1 MLDKP
6 TIAAS
11 TPMHQWSNTELLA
24 LIQRFTPI
32 ALEMVDGT
40 DPSAPDRIDHAK
52 DQIQEAVDVLQ
63 SRDYQFDFKAREKLR
78 FVSWAPTTVD
88 MRLMVR
94 ALVRSEPLDGSIDPR
109 DFKILL
115 APQGDPDAT
124 TRQYRAIGELI
135 IQETIRQGAE
145 HKDAARAWLQQSPN
159 AAKGGSIEIAVP
171 THRAMWDDLGN
182 HLHQHPETQ
191 ISLHCLLP
199 KCNSPF
205 VSIRDLI
212 PTPRPTRRH
221 QEQQPAPACTQES
234 TIVPAPVP
242 SPIPTKSRWFHR
254 IFNWNTTAP

>member
-63 SRDYQFDFKAREKLR
+63 SRDYQFDYKAREKLR

-94 ALVRSEPLDGSIDPR
+94 ALVKSEPLDGSIDPR

-115 APQGDPDAT
+115 APQGDTDAT
-124 TRQYRAIGELI
+124 TRQYRAIGEII
-135 IQETIRQGAE
+135 IQEAIRQGAE

-171 THRAMWDDLGN
+171 TSRAMWDDLGN

-205 VSIRDLI
+205 VSIRDLV
-212 PTPRPTRRH
+212 PTPKPSRPRKAQTETPRP
-221 QEQQPAPACTQES
+221 PS
-234 TIVPAPVP
+234 ITIVAPPAMQAGPMA
-242 SPIPTKSRWFHR
+242 KWFQRLFHR
-254 IFNWNTTAP
+254 NGTTP